1 MKTFQLDENG
11 DRIIKNGQ
19 AVMISGKEC
28 LAQRLKNSIRLDKGS
43 WFLDT
48 DKGIEWPDILGYKS
62 VSTRVIYSRVLNIL
76 KNDSEVSSVNS
87 IDITADRSER
97 GMTITFSVNSI
108 YGEVTGAA

>member
-11 DRIIKNGQ
+11 DRIITGGQ
-19 AVMISGKEC
+19 IVMITDKEC
-28 LAQRLKNSIRLDKGS
+28 LAQRLKNSIRLNKYS

-48 DKGIEWPDILGYKS
+48 DKGIEWPDILGFKS

-76 KNDSEVSSVNS
+76 ESDSEVSSVNS

-97 GMTITFSVNSI
+97 AMSITFSVNSI
-108 YGEVTGAA
+108 YGEVTGTV

>member
-11 DRIIKNGQ
+11 DRIITGGRV
-19 AVMISGKEC
+19 AMITGKEC
-28 LAQRLKNSIRLDKGS
+28 VAQRLKNSIRLDKGS

-76 KNDSEVSSVNS
+76 KSDSEVSSVNS

-97 GMTITFSVNSI
+97 ALSITFSVNSI
-108 YGEVTGAA
+108 YGEVSGKV